1 MKYVVTGGAGFIG
14 SRIVK
19 LLVKEGNSV
28 TVIDNLHTGKM
39 ENLDEVRNEINFVK
53 ADIRNFEDMDKNI
66 IDCDGIFHEAA
77 LTLVQESFTKQ
88 KEYNEVNVIGTENIF
103 KIAQKKNIKV
113 VFASSSSVYGD
124 VKQIP
129 IQESNLKKPINPYGI
144 TKLQDEQL
152 AEKFVKKNLQVIG
165 LRYFNVYG
173 IGQTGSY
180 AGVITKF
187 INRLKENKNLIING
201 DGEQIRDFIFVDDI
215 AIANIK
221 AMKSNVKEGFF
232 NIGTNIGT
240 NINDLANM
248 LIEIS
253 KQEIS
258 SVHSEM
264 LDGDIKFSQANTE
277 LAKKMLEWEF
287 HMPLKQGLQ
296 KIYPNF

>member
-53 ADIRNFEDMDKNI
+53 ADIRNFEDMKKNI

-180 AGVITKF
+180 ACVITKF

-258 SVHSEM
+258 SIHSEM
-264 LDGDIKFSQANTE
+264 LDGDIKFSQADTE

>member
-53 ADIRNFEDMDKNI
+53 ADIRNFEDMKKNI

-258 SVHSEM
+258 SIHSEM

>member
-258 SVHSEM
+258 SIHSEM
-264 LDGDIKFSQANTE
+264 LDGDIKFSQANAE

>member
-28 TVIDNLHTGKM
+28 TIIDNLHTGRM
-39 ENLDEVRNEINFVK
+39 ENLDEVRNGINFVK

-258 SVHSEM
+258 SIHSEM

>member
-1 MKYVVTGGAGFIG
+1 MKYIVTGGAGFIG
-14 SRIVK
+14 SRIAK
-19 LLVKEGNSV
+19 LLVKYGDSV
-28 TVIDNLHTGKM
+28 TVIDNLHTGKI
-39 ENLDEVRNEINFVK
+39 ENLAEIHSKIDFIK
-53 ADIRNFEDMDKNI
+53 ADIRNFEDMEKNI

-113 VFASSSSVYGD
+113 VFASSSSVYGN
-124 VKQIP
+124 VNEIP
-129 IQESNLKKPINPYGI
+129 ISESSIKKPINPYGI
-144 TKLQDEQL
+144 TKLDDEKL

-201 DGEQIRDFIFVDDI
+201 DGNQIRDFIFVDDV
-215 AIANIK
+215 ARANIK

-240 NINDLANM
+240 SINDLANM

-253 KQEIS
+253 QQKINS
-258 SVHSEM
+258 IHSEQ
-264 LDGDIKFSQANTE
+264 LEGDIKFSQADTK
-277 LAKKMLEWEF
+277 LTKKILEWEF
-287 HMPLKQGLQ
+287 QTHLKQGLE

>member
-1 MKYVVTGGAGFIG
+1 M
-14 SRIVK
+14 
-19 LLVKEGNSV
+19 
-28 TVIDNLHTGKM
+28 
-39 ENLDEVRNEINFVK
+39 
-53 ADIRNFEDMDKNI
+53 NI
-66 IDCDGIFHEAA
+66 ILNG
-77 LTLVQESFTKQ
+77 L
-88 KEYNEVNVIGTENIF
+88 
-103 KIAQKKNIKV
+103 
-113 VFASSSSVYGD
+113 
-124 VKQIP
+124 
-129 IQESNLKKPINPYGI
+129 SN
-144 TKLQDEQL
+144 
-152 AEKFVKKNLQVIG
+152 KNLQVIG

-258 SVHSEM
+258 SIHSEM
-264 LDGDIKFSQANTE
+264 LDGDIKFSQADMKLTE
-277 LAKKMLEWEF
+277 SI
-287 HMPLKQGLQ
+287 LKWKYSVKLKEGL
-296 KIYPNF
+296 KTII

>member
-53 ADIRNFEDMDKNI
+53 ADIRNFEDMKKNI

-258 SVHSEM
+258 SIHSEM
-264 LDGDIKFSQANTE
+264 LDGDIKFSQADTE

>member
-264 LDGDIKFSQANTE
+264 LDGDIKFSQANAE

>member
-1 MKYVVTGGAGFIG
+1 MEYVVTGGAGFIG

-19 LLVKEGNSV
+19 LLVKQNNFV
-28 TVIDNLHTGKM
+28 TITDNLHTRKM

-258 SVHSEM
+258 SIHSEM

>member
-258 SVHSEM
+258 SIHSEM